1 MPSRNPN
8 GVGSFFSKTMRGKT
22 RYCWTV
28 SINGK
33 RKQFSA
39 STQAKLKQKIKEW
52 QAHFQSSSFDAKI
65 NTLAEFIEIFL
76 SVKKATLKQRT
87 FDGYKSICQNF
98 LNKPPLGN
106 KKLVEIKPM
115 MIEEFL
121 TSLIPRYSASYA
133 SDIRRCLHTV
143 LNSAVQQG
151 YLQVNPCSFAKGPR
165 QQQKEIIMLT
175 NEEIKNMLNI
185 ARKGQYIFDK
195 NFYENDAI
203 VLQKHGFYYAL
214 LLTIFTGIRR
224 GECYGLTWKNVNLD
238 ECWIKIIQ
246 CLSEDSSK
254 RHLDEPKTASSKRTI
269 SIPNFVA
276 EELKI
281 WQKEQQTYADKYTNL
296 YQNKLNLLF
305 PNTFGNLMNLS
316 NINSRY
322 WKKLKAACGLPQ
334 NYHWHYLR
342 HNHASALI
350 KMGVPI
356 TEITRRLGHSS
367 SAVTL
372 KVYSH
377 AFRNDDSAVIKALET
392 MWNEGNNNVR

>member
-8 GVGSFFSKTMRGKT
+8 GIGSFFTRTMRGKI
-22 RYCWTV
+22 RYCWVV

-33 RKQFSA
+33 KKQFSA
-39 STQAKLKQKIKEW
+39 ISQAKLKQKIKEW
-52 QAHFQSSSFDAKI
+52 QAHVQNTSFDATV
-65 NTLAEFIEIFL
+65 NTLSDFIEIFL
-76 SVKKATLKQRT
+76 TVKKATLKQRT
-87 FDGYKSICQNF
+87 YDGYKSTCQNF
-98 LNKPPLGN
+98 LKKPPLGN
-106 KKLVEIKPM
+106 KNLTGIKPM

-121 TSLIPRYSASYA
+121 SSLAPNYSASYIA
-133 SDIRRCLHTV
+133 DIRRCLHTI
-143 LNSAVQQG
+143 LNCAIQQE
-151 YLQVNPCSFAKGPR
+151 YIKVNPCSFAKGPR
-165 QQQKEIIMLT
+165 QQQKEIIMLS
-175 NEEIKNMLNI
+175 NEEIKNILKV
-185 ARKGQYIFDK
+185 AREGQYIFDK

-224 GECYGLTWKNVNLD
+224 GECYGLTWNNVNL
-238 ECWIKIIQ
+238 EESWIKIIQ
-246 CLSEDSSK
+246 CLTEDSTK
-254 RHLDEPKTASSKRTI
+254 RHLDEPKTPSSKRTI
-269 SIPNFVA
+269 SIPYFVA

-281 WQKEQQTYADKYTNL
+281 WQKEQQAYADKYTNL

-316 NINSRY
+316 NMNNRY
-322 WKKLKAACGLPQ
+322 WKKLKAACGLPK
-334 NYHWHYLR
+334 NYNWHYLR
-342 HNHASALI
+342 HNHASTLI

-377 AFRNDDSAVIKALET
+377 AFKNDDSAVIKALET
-392 MWNEGNNNVR
+392 MWDEGKNNVR